1 MRSYIVTYI
10 TLEGDVDTVT
20 IEAYSK
26 EDARV
31 QLKREYWD
39 VREIVRIRDEQH

>member
-1 MRSYIVTYI
+1 MREYIVKYR
-10 TLEGDVDTVT
+10 TLEGDTDSVI

-26 EDARV
+26 EDAKV

-39 VREIVRIRDEQH
+39 VLEILSVRER

>member
-1 MRSYIVTYI
+1 MRSYKVTYI
-10 TLEGDVDTVT
+10 TLEGDVDTVI

-26 EDARV
+26 EDAKV

-39 VREIVRIRDEQH
+39 VREILSVRER

>member
-1 MRSYIVTYI
+1 MREYKVKYI
-10 TLEGDVDTVT
+10 TLEGDTDTVI

-26 EDARV
+26 EDAKV

-39 VREIVRIRDEQH
+39 VREVLSIREA

>member
-1 MRSYIVTYI
+1 MRSYKVTYI
-10 TLEGDVDTVT
+10 TLEGDVDTVI

-26 EDARV
+26 EDAKV

-39 VREIVRIRDEQH
+39 VREVVRVKEA

>member
-1 MRSYIVTYI
+1 MREYIIKYR
-10 TLEGDVDTVT
+10 TLEGDTDSVI

-26 EDARV
+26 EDAKV

-39 VREIVRIRDEQH
+39 VLEILSVRER

>member
-1 MRSYIVTYI
+1 MKEYVIRYI
-10 TLEGDVDTVT
+10 TLEGDIDSVI

-26 EDARV
+26 EDAKV

-39 VREIVRIRDEQH
+39 VREILSVRER

>member
-1 MRSYIVTYI
+1 MKEYVIKYR
-10 TLEGDVDTVT
+10 TLEGDMDNVIV
-20 IEAYSK
+20 EAYSK

-39 VREIVRIRDEQH
+39 VLEIINIREK

>member
-1 MRSYIVTYI
+1 MKEYRIKYV
-10 TLEGDVDTVT
+10 TLEGDTDTVI

-26 EDARV
+26 EDAKV

-39 VREIVRIRDEQH
+39 VREVLSVKEV

>member
-1 MRSYIVTYI
+1 MKEYVIKYI
-10 TLEGDVDTVT
+10 TLEGDVDSVI

-39 VREIVRIRDEQH
+39 VHEIISIREK

>member
-1 MRSYIVTYI
+1 MKEYIIRYI
-10 TLEGDVDTVT
+10 TLEGDTDSAI

-26 EDARV
+26 EDAKV

-39 VREIVRIRDEQH
+39 VREVLNVKEV

>member
-1 MRSYIVTYI
+1 MRTYKVSYI
-10 TLEGDVDTVT
+10 TLEGDLCHVY

-26 EDARV
+26 EDAKV

-39 VREIVRIRDEQH
+39 VREVVRVTEL

>member
-1 MRSYIVTYI
+1 MREYIIKYR
-10 TLEGDVDTVT
+10 TLEGDMDSVI

-39 VREIVRIRDEQH
+39 VHEIISIREK

>member
-31 QLKREYWD
+31 QLKQEYWD
-39 VREIVRIRDEQH
+39 VREIIRVRTA

>member
-1 MRSYIVTYI
+1 MRSYKVTYI
-10 TLEGDVDTVT
+10 TLEGDIDTVI

-26 EDARV
+26 EDAKV

-39 VREIVRIRDEQH
+39 VREVIRVKEA

>member
-1 MRSYIVTYI
+1 MKEYVIRYI
-10 TLEGDVDTVT
+10 TLEGDTDSVI

-26 EDARV
+26 EDAKV

-39 VREIVRIRDEQH
+39 VREILCVRER

>member
-1 MRSYIVTYI
+1 MRSYKVTYI
-10 TLEGDVDTVT
+10 TLEGDVDTVI

-26 EDARV
+26 EDAKV

-39 VREIVRIRDEQH
+39 VREIVRVKEA

>member
-1 MRSYIVTYI
+1 MREYIIKYI
-10 TLEGDVDTVT
+10 TLEGDTDSVI

-26 EDARV
+26 EDAKV

-39 VREIVRIRDEQH
+39 VREVVRVKEV

>member
-1 MRSYIVTYI
+1 MRSYKVNYI
-10 TLEGDVDTVT
+10 TLEGDVDTVI

-26 EDARV
+26 EDAKV

-39 VREIVRIRDEQH
+39 VREVVRVKEA

>member
-1 MRSYIVTYI
+1 MKEYRIKYV
-10 TLEGDVDTVT
+10 TLEGDTDTVI

-26 EDARV
+26 EDAKV

-39 VREIVRIRDEQH
+39 VREVLSVKEA

>member
-1 MRSYIVTYI
+1 MREYIIKYI
-10 TLEGDVDTVT
+10 TLEGDTDSAI

-26 EDARV
+26 EDAKV

-39 VREIVRIRDEQH
+39 VREILSVRER

>member
-1 MRSYIVTYI
+1 MKEYVVRYI
-10 TLEGDVDTVT
+10 TLEGDADSVI

-26 EDARV
+26 EDAKV

-39 VREIVRIRDEQH
+39 VREILSVRER

>member
-1 MRSYIVTYI
+1 MREYIIRYI
-10 TLEGDVDTVT
+10 TLEGDTNSVI

-26 EDARV
+26 EDAKV

-39 VREIVRIRDEQH
+39 VREILSVRER

>member
-1 MRSYIVTYI
+1 MREYIIKYI
-10 TLEGDVDTVT
+10 TLEGDTDYVI

-26 EDARV
+26 EDAKV

-39 VREIVRIRDEQH
+39 VREILSVRER

>member
-1 MRSYIVTYI
+1 MRSYKVTYI
-10 TLEGDVDTVT
+10 TLEGDVDTVI

-26 EDARV
+26 EDAKV

-39 VREIVRIRDEQH
+39 VREVVRVKEV